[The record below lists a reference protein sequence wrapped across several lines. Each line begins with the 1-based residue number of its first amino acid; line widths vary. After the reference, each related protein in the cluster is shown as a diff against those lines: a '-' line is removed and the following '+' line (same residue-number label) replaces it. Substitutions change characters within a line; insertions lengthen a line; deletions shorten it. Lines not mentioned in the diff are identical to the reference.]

1 MKLLVIFIANII
13 LLALFVLGIVH
24 VCVTNEVYLFAPF
37 LLLYILSTIILMF
50 TFAKYISSRKIKI
63 NNEHFLILEK
73 KQKLNFMLKKM
84 VMYFH
89 YFIKEKKSDLKPILK
104 YLKKEC
110 L

>member
-13 LLALFVLGIVH
+13 LLVLSVLGIVH

-63 NNEHFLILEK
+63 NNEQFFNFREETKFELYAK
-73 KQKLNFMLKKM
+73 KK

>member
-13 LLALFVLGIVH
+13 LLVLFVLGIVH

-63 NNEHFLILEK
+63 NNEHFFNFREETEIELYAK
-73 KQKLNFMLKKM
+73 KKW
-84 VMYFH
+84 
-89 YFIKEKKSDLKPILK
+89 
-104 YLKKEC
+104 
-110 L
+110 